1 MTVAAI
7 ITLII
12 IALALVLF
20 ITELISI
27 DIVALLVMA
36 SLMLTG
42 VISLEE
48 GLSGFSNPATLTVAF
63 MFILSAALLKTGALQ
78 FLTYRLTKIF
88 AKNTKLGVFY
98 MMVIVAIISAI
109 VNNTPVVA
117 VFIPVVLN
125 IAHTSKISPS
135 KLLIPLSFASIMG
148 GMLTIFGT
156 STNLLVN
163 GIAAREGIELIGVF
177 DMSIMALIFLVAGI
191 LYMTFVGFKRLP
203 ERKPADGLITK
214 FNARDYL
221 TEIQIFSDSELENT
235 RIMDSKLVRQME
247 MDILAITR
255 GESVF
260 TLPPGDFVI
269 EAGDIV
275 KMRCSADKIRLLKDQ
290 AKVLPK
296 SDIRIGDHNLRE
308 GEATIVEMV
317 ITSNANI
324 DGQTLREVDFRRR
337 FRAAPLAIRHR
348 EEVVHDNLYDVKLR
362 TGDVILAEVKTHF
375 IPQLKQMETEN
386 DAPFAVLS
394 EDTVGDFNKQNFFI
408 VLGTV
413 LAMIGVAASGIIPI
427 ALAAL
432 LAVLLLVLFKCISMK
447 EAYEGVNWKIVFLLA
462 GVLSIGV
469 AMSNVGLDVYIASH
483 IINGLNGYGPVLVLS
498 VMYLLTMLLT
508 EVISNNAAAALMTPI
523 AITIALTLN
532 ISPTPFLVAIMFA
545 ASASFMTPIGYQTN
559 TMVYEAGHYRFFD
572 FFKVGKWLSLL
583 YWILATA
590 LIPLF
595 FPF

>member
-1 MTVAAI
+1 MTAAAI

-27 DIVALLVMA
+27 DVVALSVMA
-36 SLMLTG
+36 ALMLTG

-78 FLTYRLTKIF
+78 FLTYRLTKVF
-88 AKNTKLGVFY
+88 AKNTSLGIFY

-163 GIAAREGIELIGVF
+163 GIALQEGIETVGVF
-177 DMSIMALIFLVAGI
+177 DLTIIAVFFLAAGV
-191 LYMTFVGFKRLP
+191 LYMTFVGFKQLP

-214 FNARDYL
+214 FDTREYL

-260 TLPPGDFVI
+260 SLPPGDFVLQ
-269 EAGDIV
+269 AGDIL

-296 SDIRIGDHNLRE
+296 SDIRIGNHNLRE
-308 GEATIVEMV
+308 DKATLVEMV
-317 ITSNANI
+317 ITSYANI

-348 EEVVHDNLYDVKLR
+348 EEVVHENLYDVKLK

-375 IPQLKQMETEN
+375 IPQLKQMEIEK

-394 EDTVGDFNKQNFFI
+394 EDNVLDFNKRGFFI
-408 VLGTV
+408 VLGTM

-462 GVLSIGV
+462 GVLSLGV
-469 AMSNVGLDVYIASH
+469 AMNNVGLDVYIASVVT
-483 IINGLNGYGPVLVLS
+483 NGLNGYGPVVVLS
-498 VMYLLTMLLT
+498 VIYLVTMLLT

-523 AITIALTLN
+523 GITIALSLN
-532 ISPTPFLVAIMFA
+532 ISPTPFLIAVMFA

-559 TMVYEAGHYRFFD
+559 TMVYEAGHYRFSD
-572 FFKVGKWLSLL
+572 FIKVGGWLSLL
-583 YWILATA
+583 FWIMATI